1 MVKVTAGGNISETK
15 RTTKG
20 WVEVILMPLVIAAV
34 GITGTYVL
42 TNEQRNAA
50 EIRAAEERKAVEIRA
65 AADRQIKILE
75 LLLDKISSNEEDDR
89 VFGYTMTQALDFELS
104 SKILTALQGT
114 ARMKILTSEERKLIK
129 DLNEQAI
136 DMIE

>member
-1 MVKVTAGGNISETK
+1 
-15 RTTKG
+15 
-20 WVEVILMPLVIAAV
+20 MPLVIAAV